1 MIDKGIRYEV
11 QGGVKNYL
19 GKQKEVKAPVK
30 WKSSPD
36 HPETELAYITKAE
49 KDLLIKSDLHG
60 SLKGS
65 VNKGPSGIIS
75 LNGWGDAS
83 DNFGTGSTAGPGDTG
98 GEGGDSP
105 QDQSTS
111 QFGGQTNFGGSDDRR
126 EQYSVTRTQTPI
138 KEEVKVAP
146 ISEPERDTGLERQRL
161 KNIALVE
168 DLKKTTYEDLDKN
181 LVPPYIPYSGAIN
194 TVGNLL
200 GSFGFE
206 KNKDFFVENVA
217 GKYGYGYGLED
228 FEQYMEDRLSG
239 KVGAYGNEA
248 QGQNALRQPDDRQ
261 ETTSGILEALLIADP
276 DSPLLPTSPTG
287 FTYVPYSNQVVV
299 APGSQGLASLTGGQG
314 FLSSII

>member
-1 MIDKGIRYEV
+1 MIDKGIKYEV

-30 WKSSPD
+30 WKSSPN

-83 DNFGTGSTAGPGDTG
+83 DGFGNSGETSSDSGFGGGNTTG
-98 GEGGDSP
+98 GGGGNDGPSARDLAMGAGGKQKTGTVTDVKELSKATGTDFSGGATESP
-105 QDQSTS
+105 AL
-111 QFGGQTNFGGSDDRR
+111 
-126 EQYSVTRTQTPI
+126 EQ
-138 KEEVKVAP
+138 
-146 ISEPERDTGLERQRL
+146 QRL
-161 KNIALVE
+161 KNK
-168 DLKKTTYEDLDKN
+168 DTLKKLKDTTYEDLNRKLLPPTNPFN
-181 LVPPYIPYSGAIN
+181 LGIN
-194 TVGNLL
+194 ML
-200 GSFGFE
+200 GGFIGKTGFE

-228 FEQYMEDRLSG
+228 FEQYMEDRMSG

-261 ETTSGILEALLIADP
+261 DTASGILEALLISDP

-287 FTYVPYSNQVVV
+287 FNYVPYSNQVVI
-299 APGSQGLASLTGGQG
+299 APGREGL
-314 FLSSII
+314 